1 MKWFVL
7 MELNSKQQIN
17 KLNLKDCVDKMIGE
31 ICHLLLQLS
40 SFKIMLYNY
49 NNLLKN
55 NKLN

>member
-7 MELNSKQQIN
+7 KELNSKQQIN

-31 ICHLLLQLS
+31 IYNLLLQLS
-40 SFKIMLYNY
+40 SFKIMLYNH